1 MKADARKVR
10 EAEQN
15 KKAKERAKR
24 EKDNLLGTISE
35 NSAYEIEGETVE
47 DENKD
52 IEDLEDKSKSEKSK
66 AEISFMK
73 RNVMKISNTTSA
85 SIRFGVSDR
94 AAAAVVNGFLKDL
107 IEAGHLDQ
115 SKSYLAID
123 QSKVAKSKQDV
134 MSSAREK
141 GERESCESNIK

>member
-107 IEAGHLDQ
+107 IKAGHLDKANHTYLLTSQ
-115 SKSYLAID
+115 KSLKA
-123 QSKVAKSKQDV
+123 SR
-134 MSSAREK
+134 M
-141 GERESCESNIK
+141 